1 MGTVTTA
8 MDTAVTAVAATI
20 TDGTEAAVTTNGTT
34 ITIAA
39 GKAFAAF
46 AFRHSHCPDGT
57 RIAATRTVAPSRRG
71 RFSDPTVNDSA
82 SAQPSPISTAI
93 RIRSE

>member
-8 MDTAVTAVAATI
+8 MDTAVAVTI

-39 GKAFAAF
+39 GKAFAAS
-46 AFRHSHCPDGT
+46 AFVIP
-57 RIAATRTVAPSRRG
+57 IARTICECSDANG
-71 RFSDPTVNDSA
+71 RAD
-82 SAQPSPISTAI
+82 TA
-93 RIRSE
+93 RPVQQAHELQV